1 MFERVILL
9 LHDTSPKKMKEEVER
24 YPVRKGKTILMLNIT
39 YSLKLNRNMRK
50 DENKDEFT

>member
-1 MFERVILL
+1 
-9 LHDTSPKKMKEEVER
+9 MKEEVER